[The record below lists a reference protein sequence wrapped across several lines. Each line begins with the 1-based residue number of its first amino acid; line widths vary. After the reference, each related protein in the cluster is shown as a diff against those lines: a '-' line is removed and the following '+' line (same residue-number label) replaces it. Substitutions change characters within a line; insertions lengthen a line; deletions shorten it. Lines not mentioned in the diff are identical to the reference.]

1 MGYHA
6 ARAVTQEKDHKGER
20 QAGSGR
26 IAQKTLVG
34 VAAIPSNGPPRPER
48 TSNGPPRPERT
59 SNGPPRPERTS
70 KPSPA
75 LSPSLSR
82 NVPSVRDFFAAPA
95 PAREAPK
102 SAQGHR
108 QKQASLEEISS
119 SLLLEDDSSS
129 AVMPGLE
136 ELSGSLLL
144 EEPPTEVRA
153 DLAAPEPP
161 QPRAEPQLAAH
172 RALLGM
178 PELPSSTPAPNLQ
191 ALAPMP
197 SPLMGAP
204 RPEGPH
210 AGPAEPSESA
220 PAEGS
225 APEGLELDDPTRI
238 VPPPPQHMYEA
249 LKGYEAE
256 APAAAPAAPSPA
268 PVEPAQPVHSTA
280 PVQGDV
286 EVTSLPPS
294 PWVAATET
302 ARRVLQQWRS
312 SLGGLTRTREPRR
325 WLFLAAIALG
335 GLVVGTLIALIV
347 SLTRKG
353 TDDASQ
359 ANEANG
365 KKALAEGSSAPAAM
379 APQAPQAAPG
389 APIVTTATPAAAPAP
404 VEPVFSTTACVV
416 AGAPRIVAPSA
427 IVGAGI
433 EVRAVGDDMALG
445 FAPNEHQATALRLNA
460 ASLASTS
467 KVDAQSADAIRRV
480 VPLAS
485 ADGSL
490 SIAEDA
496 DRDGDAVHGRRTV
509 PLDPPLEIGSAAG
522 NLVWARPNGP
532 AAGTLWPLDGDGTV
546 EALRGSTDPAQN
558 GPITAIAFRHA
569 GAIWLGT
576 ASGRETLAPVGPLTR
591 AAGSSS
597 AVGSPAIAVSG
608 GAVLAAW
615 ADRVATM
622 DPWRLR
628 WVSFKAGEAPSEP
641 GTFTPPAGGKGE
653 QAMSPGIAAVA
664 GGRFLLVWTEGP
676 ATRHDVRALTLSH
689 EGQPLGKPLL
699 ISSKNVNAG
708 QGQAAVN
715 AAGRGAVAFLE
726 SAEGGFQVVAT
737 PVKCAP

>member
-1 MGYHA
+1 
-6 ARAVTQEKDHKGER
+6 VTQEKDHKGER

-48 TSNGPPRPERT
+48 TS
-59 SNGPPRPERTS
+59 
-70 KPSPA
+70 KPSP
-75 LSPSLSR
+75 SLPR
-82 NVPSVRDFFAAPA
+82 KVPSVRDFFTAPA

-102 SAQGHR
+102 AAQAHR

-144 EEPPTEVRA
+144 EDPTEVRA
-153 DLAAPEPP
+153 DLAAPQPAR
-161 QPRAEPQLAAH
+161 PRAEPQPAAH

-178 PELPSSTPAPNLQ
+178 PELPSSTPAPNLD
-191 ALAPMP
+191 ALPPMP
-197 SPLMGAP
+197 APLTATLRPAGSHGATP
-204 RPEGPH
+204 
-210 AGPAEPSESA
+210 EPSESA
-220 PAEGS
+220 PAAGS
-225 APEGLELDDPTRI
+225 PPEGLELDDPTRVVPPPPEPI
-238 VPPPPQHMYEA
+238 DPAGVVPPPPQHMYEA

-256 APAAAPAAPSPA
+256 AAPAEAGPPAVASAPVAPSHLA
-268 PVEPAQPVHSTA
+268 HATE

-302 ARRVLQQWRS
+302 VKRLLHQWRS
-312 SLGGLTRTREPRR
+312 SLGGLTQAREGRR
-325 WLFLAAIALG
+325 LLFLAGIALG
-335 GLVVGTLIALIV
+335 GLVLGTLVALIV

-353 TDDASQ
+353 PDEASQ

-365 KKALAEGSSAPAAM
+365 KKTLPEGSSAPAAM
-379 APQAPQAAPG
+379 APGAPQAAPG
-389 APIVTTATPAAAPAP
+389 APIATAAAPAAAPAP
-404 VEPVFSTTACVV
+404 VEPVFSATACTV
-416 AGAPRIVAPSA
+416 AGAARVVAPSA
-427 IVGAGI
+427 IVAAGI
-433 EVRAVGDDMALG
+433 EVRAVGDDVALG
-445 FAPNEHQATALRLNA
+445 FAPDEHQATALRLNA

-467 KVDAQSADAIRRV
+467 KVDAQSVNSIRRV

-496 DRDGDAVHGRRTV
+496 DREGDGVRGRRTV
-509 PLDPPLEIGSAAG
+509 PLDPPLEIGSAGG
-522 NLVWARPNGP
+522 NLVWAHPNGP
-532 AAGTLWPLDGDGTV
+532 AAGTLWPLDGDGSV

-569 GAIWLGT
+569 GSIWLGT
-576 ASGRETLAPVGPLTR
+576 ASGHETLGPVGPLTH
-591 AAGSSS
+591 AAGSST

-608 GAVLAAW
+608 GVVLAAW
-615 ADRVATM
+615 ADRVATT

-628 WVSFKAGEAPSEP
+628 WVAFKAGEAPGEP

-689 EGQPLGKPLL
+689 EGQPLGKPLV